1 MRGAALTSREGTH
14 PRNLTFSTACA
25 IMVNRFLIAAMNR
38 LSPLIVRRVGRWA
51 AALPCEEPAPF
62 AGTDAARW
70 FDDLKLFATGWI
82 AGLII
87 FGTFLG

>member
-1 MRGAALTSREGTH
+1 MRRAVTSRAGT
-14 PRNLTFSTACA
+14 PGRNLTLPEACA
-25 IMVNRFLIAAMNR
+25 IMVNRLLIAAMNR
-38 LSPLIVRRVGRWA
+38 LSPLIVRRTGRWA
-51 AALPCEEPAPF
+51 VAVPHEEAEPF

-87 FGTFLG
+87 FGTFLS